1 MGLAGQEGELVERP
15 AFLLPGALVRA
26 VAVAEAVALAVLVA
40 LLLAVAVEVAVAV
53 PVAEELPLSLG
64 LALVPPLLPGLP
76 LEMPLDGAVPE
87 PVGGTLGSA
96 LLDLADLDGLADEVD
111 GGQAVARPLL
121 WPAGEL

>member
-1 MGLAGQEGELVERP
+1 MAWP
-15 AFLLPGALVRA
+15 AFLLPVALVLA
-26 VAVAEAVALAVLVA
+26 VAVAEAVPLAVLVA

-53 PVAEELPLSLG
+53 PVAEMLPLG
-64 LALVPPLLPGLP
+64 LALVPPLLPGLA